1 MELNLQGDFNFEIPL
16 KLSTVEEK
24 TVHKDLGYT
33 QMENRI
39 HLELLSCIRIYNKSM
54 FIPYIVYVELKKFLY
69 SNTKVFP
76 SIAKIEQDTK
86 ICKKSIISALHFLA
100 KHGFIY
106 KKSHGKGRKTEYYF
120 LREAL
125 YTGQMFFKNYR
136 KELQEQSGEDWNI
149 IYEQMILPYCK
160 LVNKTYE
167 ELCEYYNPTQQSSK
181 LGFNNDN
188 F

>member
-1 MELNLQGDFNFEIPL
+1 MELNLQGDFNFGVSLQLP
-16 KLSTVEEK
+16 EK
-24 TVHKDLGYT
+24 IGETFIHKDFGFT

-39 HLELLSCIRIYNKSM
+39 HLELLSCIKIHQKTV
-54 FIPYIVYVELKKFLY
+54 IPYVVYMELRKYLY
-69 SNTKVFP
+69 ENTKVFP
-76 SIAKIEQDTK
+76 SIKTMIRETHFAKP
-86 ICKKSIISALHFLA
+86 SIISALHFLA
-100 KHGFIY
+100 EHGFIY

-136 KELQEQSGEDWNI
+136 KELQEQSGEDWNV

-181 LGFNNDN
+181 LEFNNDN